1 MRITSQAAN
10 DPVVVHD
17 AIELSDERMQRWS
30 SGGITIIEIMYGGMA
45 MIVLRNGVLI
55 NFEECG
61 CRVRLA
67 GGAHVRRSYNV
78 CRCPPVHCK
87 RLSLSA
93 EIRSLPDYDAR
104 GKDAYMHQHATYK
117 AHKI

>member
-10 DPVVVHD
+10 DLVVVHD

-30 SGGITIIEIMYGGMA
+30 SGGITIIEIVYGGMA

-61 CRVRLA
+61 CRVWLA
-67 GGAHVRRSYNV
+67 GGAPVRRSYNV
-78 CRCPPVHCK
+78 CRRPPVHRK
-87 RLSLSA
+87 RLSISA
-93 EIRSLPDYDAR
+93 DIRSLPDYDAR
-104 GKDAYMHQHATYK
+104 GNDAYMQQHTT
-117 AHKI
+117 